1 MPERGADHLS
11 DDPAGAYHASTAVL
25 RDAFGHPGVL
35 LRSYPGP
42 FGNGTGAEILQIRL
56 ADLLTRGWDLAQA
69 TANPVDLP
77 EDLAEQALAFIRVQ
91 LAAQPRPPRF
101 AEPQPIDDTAP
112 VIEQLAAF
120 LGRHIPLRQ

>member
-1 MPERGADHLS
+1 VTTLRG
-11 DDPAGAYHASTAVL
+11 P

-69 TANPVDLP
+69 TANPADLP
-77 EDLAEQALAFIRVQ
+77 EDLANLAHHDSPNRGLSMTRPLPSNSSQ
-91 LAAQPRPPRF
+91 LSSVATSPRGNNR
-101 AEPQPIDDTAP
+101 
-112 VIEQLAAF
+112 
-120 LGRHIPLRQ
+120 